1 MYTGT
6 ITREEF
12 GIDLFDM
19 IRMVSGLMAIREHMN
34 VAIHQEKPHKLP
46 DLQKRYDALHV
57 QISAALPKLSPSNLD
72 AVMARYPIVV
82 TL

>member
-1 MYTGT
+1 MHTGY

-19 IRMVSGLMAIREHMN
+19 IKMVSGLMAIREHMN
-34 VAIHQEKPHKLP
+34 VAIYQEKPHKLP
-46 DLQKRYDALHV
+46 DLQRRYDTLHG
-57 QISAALPKLSPSNLD
+57 QISAALPKLSPANLD
-72 AVMARYPIVV
+72 AIMARYPIVV